1 MESTAAEGMVVE
13 TGVTE
18 KEGGGRQ
25 WIVLS
30 PKSPWRVPGREL
42 EQP

>member
-1 MESTAAEGMVVE
+1 MESTAAGSMVVE

-18 KEGGGRQ
+18 RRRKAV
-25 WIVLS
+25 IMLS
-30 PKSPWRVPGREL
+30 PKSPQWVPGREL